1 MPKSDVPFRLRSILF
16 LTYYLID
23 ISCRY
28 MTGRQSSE
36 YAILG
41 MLSLRPMS
49 GYDIRKTVQESI
61 RYFWSESYGQIYP
74 ALKRL
79 ESQKLVE
86 RARGAQKGRAGRQV
100 YVLTRVGR
108 RKLREWLTQAPQ
120 MQPFRNELLL
130 KLFFGRL
137 VPPEACQEHL
147 QQFRQRQE
155 DFLRTYCQ
163 VERWLHTEHARHPD
177 LPFWLMTLSCGV
189 HQARAL
195 RDWCDETLAALEKIG
210 KRNKRKRG

>member
-1 MPKSDVPFRLRSILF
+1 MVE
-16 LTYYLID
+16 
-23 ISCRY
+23 
-28 MTGRQSSE
+28 RQGSK

-61 RYFWSESYGQIYP
+61 RFFWSESYGQIYP

-79 ESQKLVE
+79 EAQKLVE
-86 RARGAQKGRAGRQV
+86 RVRGAQKGRAGRQV
-100 YVLTRVGR
+100 YALTRTGR
-108 RKLREWLTQAPQ
+108 RELQEWLTRKPQ

-137 VPPEACQEHL
+137 VPREACQEHL
-147 QQFRQRQE
+147 RHFRQRQE
-155 DFLRTYCQ
+155 DFLQTYRQ
-163 VERWLHTEHARHPD
+163 VEGWLHTEHERHPD
-177 LPFWLMTLSCGV
+177 LPFWLMTLTYGV

-195 RDWCDETLAALEKIG
+195 RDWCDEALAALEKSG
-210 KRNKRKRG
+210 KVRNKRKRG

>member
-1 MPKSDVPFRLRSILF
+1 MVE
-16 LTYYLID
+16 
-23 ISCRY
+23 
-28 MTGRQSSE
+28 RQGSK

-61 RYFWSESYGQIYP
+61 RFFWSESYGQIYP

-79 ESQKLVE
+79 EAQKLVE

-100 YVLTRVGR
+100 YALTLTGR
-108 RKLREWLTQAPQ
+108 RELQEWLTRKPQ

-137 VPPEACQEHL
+137 VPREACQEHL
-147 QQFRQRQE
+147 RHFRQRQE
-155 DFLRTYCQ
+155 DFLRTYRQ
-163 VERWLHTEHARHPD
+163 VEGWLHTEHERHPD
-177 LPFWLMTLSCGV
+177 LPFWLMTLTYGV

-195 RDWCDETLAALEKIG
+195 RNWCDETLAALEKSG
-210 KRNKRKRG
+210 KVRNKRKRG

>member
-1 MPKSDVPFRLRSILF
+1 MVE
-16 LTYYLID
+16 
-23 ISCRY
+23 
-28 MTGRQSSE
+28 RQGSK

-61 RYFWSESYGQIYP
+61 RFFWSESYGQIYP

-79 ESQKLVE
+79 EAQKLVE

-100 YVLTRVGR
+100 YALTRTGR
-108 RKLREWLTQAPQ
+108 RELQEWLTRKPQ

-137 VPPEACQEHL
+137 APREACQEHL
-147 QQFRQRQE
+147 RHFRQRQE
-155 DFLRTYCQ
+155 DFLRTYRQ
-163 VERWLHTEHARHPD
+163 VEGWLHTEHERHPD
-177 LPFWLMTLSCGV
+177 LPFWLMTLTYGV

-195 RDWCDETLAALEKIG
+195 RDWCDETLAALEKSG
-210 KRNKRKRG
+210 KVRNRRKRG

>member
-1 MPKSDVPFRLRSILF
+1 MVE
-16 LTYYLID
+16 
-23 ISCRY
+23 
-28 MTGRQSSE
+28 RQGSK

-61 RYFWSESYGQIYP
+61 RFFWSESYGQIYP

-79 ESQKLVE
+79 EAQKLVE

-100 YVLTRVGR
+100 YALTRTGR
-108 RKLREWLTQAPQ
+108 RELQEWLTRKPQ

-137 VPPEACQEHL
+137 VPREASEEHL
-147 QQFRQRQE
+147 RHFRQRQE
-155 DFLRTYCQ
+155 DFLRTYRQ
-163 VERWLHTEHARHPD
+163 VEGWLHTEHERHPD
-177 LPFWLMTLSCGV
+177 LPFWLMTLAYGV

-195 RDWCDETLAALEKIG
+195 RDWCDETLAALEKSG
-210 KRNKRKRG
+210 KVRNRRKRG

>member
-1 MPKSDVPFRLRSILF
+1 MVE
-16 LTYYLID
+16 
-23 ISCRY
+23 
-28 MTGRQSSE
+28 RQGSK

-61 RYFWSESYGQIYP
+61 RFFWSESYGQIYP

-79 ESQKLVE
+79 EAQKLVE

-100 YVLTRVGR
+100 YALTRTGR
-108 RKLREWLTQAPQ
+108 RELQEWLTRKPQ

-137 VPPEACQEHL
+137 VPREACQEHL
-147 QQFRQRQE
+147 RHFRQRQE
-155 DFLRTYCQ
+155 DFLRTYRQ
-163 VERWLHTEHARHPD
+163 VEGWLHTEHERHPD
-177 LPFWLMTLSCGV
+177 LPFWLMTLSYGV

-195 RDWCDETLAALEKIG
+195 RDWCDETLAALEKSG
-210 KRNKRKRG
+210 KVRNKRKRG

>member
-1 MPKSDVPFRLRSILF
+1 MG
-16 LTYYLID
+16 
-23 ISCRY
+23 
-28 MTGRQSSE
+28 GRQSSE

-79 ESQKLVE
+79 EAQKLVE
-86 RARGAQKGRAGRQV
+86 HARGAQKGRAGRRV
-100 YVLTRVGR
+100 YALTGAGR
-108 RKLREWLTQAPQ
+108 RELQEWLMRQPQ
-120 MQPFRNELLL
+120 MPPFRNELLL

-137 VPPEACQEHL
+137 VPREACQEHVRH
-147 QQFRQRQE
+147 FRQRQQ
-155 DFLRTYCQ
+155 DFLRTYRQ
-163 VERWLHTEHARHPD
+163 VERWLHAEHERHPD
-177 LPFWLMTLSCGV
+177 LPFWLMTLNYGM

-195 RDWCDETLAALEKIG
+195 RDWCDETVAALEKSG
-210 KRNKRKRG
+210 KVRNKRKRG

>member
-1 MPKSDVPFRLRSILF
+1 MVE
-16 LTYYLID
+16 
-23 ISCRY
+23 
-28 MTGRQSSE
+28 RQGSK

-79 ESQKLVE
+79 EAQKLVE

-100 YVLTRVGR
+100 YALTRTGR
-108 RKLREWLTQAPQ
+108 QELQEWLTRKPQ

-137 VPPEACQEHL
+137 VPREACQEHL
-147 QQFRQRQE
+147 LHFRQRQE
-155 DFLRTYCQ
+155 DFLRTYRQ
-163 VERWLHTEHARHPD
+163 VEGWLHTEHERHPD
-177 LPFWLMTLSCGV
+177 LPFWLMTLTYGV

-195 RDWCDETLAALEKIG
+195 RDWCDETLAALEKSG
-210 KRNKRKRG
+210 KVRNKRKRG

>member
-1 MPKSDVPFRLRSILF
+1 MA
-16 LTYYLID
+16 
-23 ISCRY
+23 
-28 MTGRQSSE
+28 GRQSSE

-49 GYDIRKTVQESI
+49 GYDIRKTVHESI

-100 YVLTRVGR
+100 YALTPAG
-108 RKLREWLTQAPQ
+108 LRELQEWLTRQPQ

-137 VPPEACQEHL
+137 APRETCQEHL
-147 QQFRQRQE
+147 RHFRQGQE
-155 DFLRTYCQ
+155 DLLRTYRQ
-163 VERWLHTEHARHPD
+163 VEHWLHTEHERHPD
-177 LPFWLMTLSCGV
+177 LPFWLMTLSYGV

-195 RDWCDETLAALEKIG
+195 RDWCDETLTALEKSG
-210 KRNKRKRG
+210 QVRNKKKRG

>member
-1 MPKSDVPFRLRSILF
+1 MIE
-16 LTYYLID
+16 
-23 ISCRY
+23 
-28 MTGRQSSE
+28 RQGSK

-61 RYFWSESYGQIYP
+61 RFFWNESYGQIYP

-79 ESQKLVE
+79 EAQKLVE

-100 YVLTRVGR
+100 FTLTRTGR
-108 RKLREWLTQAPQ
+108 RELQEWLTRKPQ

-137 VPPEACQEHL
+137 VPREACQEHL
-147 QQFRQRQE
+147 RHFRQRQE
-155 DFLRTYCQ
+155 DFLRTYRQ
-163 VERWLHTEHARHPD
+163 VEGWLHTEHERHPD
-177 LPFWLMTLSCGV
+177 LPFWLMTLTYGV

-195 RDWCDETLAALEKIG
+195 RDWCDETLAALEKSG
-210 KRNKRKRG
+210 KVRNKRKRG

>member
-1 MPKSDVPFRLRSILF
+1 MVE
-16 LTYYLID
+16 
-23 ISCRY
+23 
-28 MTGRQSSE
+28 RQDSK

-61 RYFWSESYGQIYP
+61 RFFWSESYGQIYP

-79 ESQKLVE
+79 EAQKLVE

-100 YVLTRVGR
+100 YALTRTGR
-108 RKLREWLTQAPQ
+108 RELQEWLTRKPQ

-137 VPPEACQEHL
+137 VPREACQEHL
-147 QQFRQRQE
+147 RHFRQRQD
-155 DFLRTYCQ
+155 DFLRTYRQ
-163 VERWLHTEHARHPD
+163 VEGWLHTEHERHPD
-177 LPFWLMTLSCGV
+177 LPFWLMTLTYGV

-195 RDWCDETLAALEKIG
+195 RDWCDETLAALEKSGKVRNKG
-210 KRNKRKRG
+210 KRG

>member
-1 MPKSDVPFRLRSILF
+1 MVE
-16 LTYYLID
+16 
-23 ISCRY
+23 
-28 MTGRQSSE
+28 RQGSK

-61 RYFWSESYGQIYP
+61 RFFWSESYGQIYP

-79 ESQKLVE
+79 EVQKLVE

-100 YVLTRVGR
+100 YALTRTGR
-108 RKLREWLTQAPQ
+108 RELQEWLTRKPQ

-137 VPPEACQEHL
+137 VPREACQEHVRH
-147 QQFRQRQE
+147 FRQRQE
-155 DFLRTYCQ
+155 DFLRTYRQ
-163 VERWLHTEHARHPD
+163 VEGWLHTEHERHPD
-177 LPFWLMTLSCGV
+177 LPFWMMTLTYGV

-195 RDWCDETLAALEKIG
+195 RNWCDETLAALEKSG
-210 KRNKRKRG
+210 KVRNKRKRG

>member
-1 MPKSDVPFRLRSILF
+1 MVE
-16 LTYYLID
+16 
-23 ISCRY
+23 
-28 MTGRQSSE
+28 RQGSK

-61 RYFWSESYGQIYP
+61 RFFWSESYGQIYP

-79 ESQKLVE
+79 EAQKLVE

-100 YVLTRVGR
+100 YALTRTGR
-108 RKLREWLTQAPQ
+108 RELQEWLTRKPQ

-137 VPPEACQEHL
+137 APREACQEHL
-147 QQFRQRQE
+147 RHFRQRQE
-155 DFLRTYCQ
+155 DFLRTYRQ
-163 VERWLHTEHARHPD
+163 VEGWLHTEHERHPD
-177 LPFWLMTLSCGV
+177 LPFWLMTLTYGV

-195 RDWCDETLAALEKIG
+195 RNWCDETLAALEKSG
-210 KRNKRKRG
+210 KVRNKRKRG

>member
-1 MPKSDVPFRLRSILF
+1 MVE
-16 LTYYLID
+16 
-23 ISCRY
+23 
-28 MTGRQSSE
+28 RQGSK

-41 MLSLRPMS
+41 MLNLRPMS

-61 RYFWSESYGQIYP
+61 RFFWSESYGQIYP

-79 ESQKLVE
+79 EAQKLVE

-100 YVLTRVGR
+100 YALTRTGR
-108 RKLREWLTQAPQ
+108 RELQEWLTRKPQ

-137 VPPEACQEHL
+137 VPRKACQEHL
-147 QQFRQRQE
+147 RHFRQRQE
-155 DFLRTYCQ
+155 DFLRTYHQ
-163 VERWLHTEHARHPD
+163 VEGWLHTEHERHPD
-177 LPFWLMTLSCGV
+177 LPFWLMTLTYGV

-195 RDWCDETLAALEKIG
+195 RDWCDETLAALEKSG
-210 KRNKRKRG
+210 KVRNKRKRG

>member
-1 MPKSDVPFRLRSILF
+1 MYPSDIFYGLEH
-16 LTYYLID
+16 
-23 ISCRY
+23 
-28 MTGRQSSE
+28 QSSE

-41 MLSLRPMS
+41 MLSLRPML
-49 GYDIRKTVQESI
+49 GYDIRKTVHESI

-100 YVLTRVGR
+100 YALTPAG
-108 RKLREWLTQAPQ
+108 LRELQEWLTRQPQ

-137 VPPEACQEHL
+137 APRETC
-147 QQFRQRQE
+147 RS
-155 DFLRTYCQ
+155 TYGISGRVRKIFCAPTA
-163 VERWLHTEHARHPD
+163 RWSTGCTRSMSGILIC
-177 LPFWLMTLSCGV
+177 LFG
-189 HQARAL
+189 
-195 RDWCDETLAALEKIG
+195 
-210 KRNKRKRG
+210 

>member
-1 MPKSDVPFRLRSILF
+1 MVE
-16 LTYYLID
+16 
-23 ISCRY
+23 
-28 MTGRQSSE
+28 RQGSK

-61 RYFWSESYGQIYP
+61 RFFWSESYGQIYP

-79 ESQKLVE
+79 EAQKLVE

-100 YVLTRVGR
+100 YALTRTGR
-108 RKLREWLTQAPQ
+108 RELQEWLTRKPQ

-137 VPPEACQEHL
+137 VPREACQEHL
-147 QQFRQRQE
+147 RHFRQRQE
-155 DFLRTYCQ
+155 DFLRTYRQ
-163 VERWLHTEHARHPD
+163 VEGWLHTEHERHPD
-177 LPFWLMTLSCGV
+177 LPFWLMTLTYGV
-189 HQARAL
+189 RQARAL
-195 RDWCDETLAALEKIG
+195 RDWCDETLAALEKSG
-210 KRNKRKRG
+210 KVRNKRKRE

>member
-1 MPKSDVPFRLRSILF
+1 LRPALFLF
-16 LTYYLID
+16 LTKHLED

-28 MTGRQSSE
+28 MVDRQSSR

-61 RYFWSESYGQIYP
+61 QYFWSESYGQIYP

-79 ESQKLVE
+79 EAQKLVE
-86 RARGAQKGRAGRQV
+86 RLRGAQKGRASRQAFA
-100 YVLTRVGR
+100 LTREGR
-108 RKLREWLTQAPQ
+108 RELQEWVTREPQ
-120 MQPFRNELLL
+120 MQPVRNELLL

-137 VPPEACQEHL
+137 APREACQEHVR
-147 QQFRQRQE
+147 QFRQRQKSLLQTYRLLK
-155 DFLRTYCQ
+155 LR
-163 VERWLHTEHARHPD
+163 LNKEHKRNPD
-177 LPFWLMTLSCGV
+177 LSFCLMTLSYGF

-195 RDWCDETLAALEKIG
+195 RDWCDETLAALEKSG
-210 KRNKRKRG
+210 KVRKERKRE